1 MPTIRAANRDN
12 PAPTICT
19 TLTLAARSP
28 GVASNGC
35 VNPKQTD
42 LGSQYKSIEQSQKI
56 YRPVAATT
64 YLPGAVLQSV
74 SQDLELFPDQKCAQL
89 SSTAA
94 AQQGLVGVVDE
105 DWPGFAGS
113 IGPASYVS
121 PPSFTNFRGTVGVN
135 VKTMGY
141 HSGVLVDQSGT
152 GAVTLVN
159 RLPLVASRATAGYA
173 QGVAA
178 TAPLGGTSVVA
189 NAKLPASGIGS
200 SITAAAL
207 AQASLFSTVATPAAG
222 DVLTVTIHSPYV
234 SSAPGVAQT
243 TTWSTLPLTT
253 AQAVSATTAGATLVA
268 YLNSQPNF
276 SQYFTATQVAGAVT
290 VTVNTASAPF
300 KVNFGYGSTETSSFS
315 IGISGMIANS
325 WTFAAGVVGAG
336 GTTNTANGANLASG
350 TGYFGTVPALIVV
363 GGGG

>member
-1 MPTIRAANRDN
+1 MAASTQ
-12 PAPTICT
+12 A
-19 TLTLAARSP
+19 
-28 GVASNGC
+28 
-35 VNPKQTD
+35 TD

-64 YLPGAVLQSV
+64 YLPGSVLQTV

-121 PPSFTNFRGTVGVN
+121 PASFTNFRGTVGVN

-152 GAVTLVN
+152 GAVTIVN

-200 SITAAAL
+200 SLTAAAL
-207 AQASLFSTVATPAAG
+207 AQASQTATVATPAAG
-222 DVLTVTIHSPYV
+222 DALTVTIQSPYV

-243 TTWSTLPLTT
+243 TTWTTPPLTA
-253 AQAVSATTAGATLVA
+253 AQATSATTAALALLT
-268 YLNSQPNF
+268 YLNAQPNF
-276 SQYFTATQVAGAVT
+276 SQYFTATQAAGVVT
-290 VTVNTASAPF
+290 VTVNALSTGFA
-300 KVNFGYGSTETSSFS
+300 VNFGSGQTVTSSFS
-315 IGISGMIANS
+315 IGLSGMVANS
-325 WTFAAGVVGAG
+325 LTFAAGVVGAG
-336 GTTNTANGANLASG
+336 GTTNTAGGANLAGG